1 MITQPFDIS
10 KKPLS
15 LYDKNAYW
23 VDCKNVKLHRKLVQK
38 YYDSE
43 ELQWFD
49 YRIQEP
55 IYRNE
60 GPFILYYRE
69 HIITRDPYPE
79 SSRAYKQN
87 FTIYYITNQLITVE

>member
-49 YRIQEP
+49 DRIQEP

-60 GPFILYYRE
+60 GPFY
-69 HIITRDPYPE
+69 
-79 SSRAYKQN
+79 
-87 FTIYYITNQLITVE
+87 TIENMYMLNQMRNTTLNNIVKRGNYEIYFSTER

>member
-1 MITQPFDIS
+1 MIKMHIG
-10 KKPLS
+10 LI
-15 LYDKNAYW
+15 
-23 VDCKNVKLHRKLVQK
+23 VKNVKLHRKLVQK

-49 YRIQEP
+49 DRIQEP

-69 HIITRDPYPE
+69 HVYAE
-79 SSRAYKQN
+79 SNA
-87 FTIYYITNQLITVE
+87 

>member
-38 YYDSE
+38 YTTQKNCNGLMIGFKNLYIEMKVHSFYTIE
-43 ELQWFD
+43 NMYMLNQMRNTTLNNIVKRGNYE
-49 YRIQEP
+49 
-55 IYRNE
+55 IYFSTER
-60 GPFILYYRE
+60 
-69 HIITRDPYPE
+69 
-79 SSRAYKQN
+79 
-87 FTIYYITNQLITVE
+87 